1 MYIHYFYK
9 YTKRLHA
16 DIKYESYLQQVAVQ
30 EKMIYIILF
39 NRSEKRTFNY
49 NLIDKKVYY
58 NISKKTKYY
67 RFSNKKFIYY
77 NGNFDYLIYIFLI

>member
-30 EKMIYIILF
+30 EKMISIILF
-39 NRSEKRTFNY
+39 YRSEKRTFNY
-49 NLIDKKVYY
+49 NLIDKNFFTIILV
-58 NISKKTKYY
+58 KKQSTM
-67 RFSNKKFIYY
+67 
-77 NGNFDYLIYIFLI
+77 DFLIKSLYIITGILII

>member
-9 YTKRLHA
+9 YTKRLHT
-16 DIKYESYLQQVAVQ
+16 DIKYESYLHQVAVQ

-49 NLIDKKVYY
+49 NLIDKKFTIILV
-58 NISKKTKYY
+58 KKQST
-67 RFSNKKFIYY
+67 I
-77 NGNFDYLIYIFLI
+77 DFLIKSLYIITGILII